1 MQNKKELMAFKP
13 TNPHIPSKGKKINIT
28 KPHFPSSTT
37 QAERLGP
44 TFKYLRDVMDRKVVM
59 QQDMQ
64 GVLPCPAGAIKTLAF
79 SDKKFLICSLSI
91 GAPVLYFCQKV
102 TQN

>member
-13 TNPHIPSKGKKINIT
+13 TNLHIPSKGKKINIT

-44 TFKYLRDVMDRKVVM
+44 TFKEPLHKRWV
-59 QQDMQ
+59 
-64 GVLPCPAGAIKTLAF
+64 
-79 SDKKFLICSLSI
+79 IC
-91 GAPVLYFCQKV
+91 Y
-102 TQN
+102 N

>member
-44 TFKYLRDVMDRKVVM
+44 TFKEALHKRWV
-59 QQDMQ
+59 
-64 GVLPCPAGAIKTLAF
+64 I
-79 SDKKFLICSLSI
+79 
-91 GAPVLYFCQKV
+91 
-102 TQN
+102 